1 MGLNTFEIKD
11 SFRKLEQMMNEFDEN
26 GEFIYST
33 ESLEH
38 FVKELNEKKEL
49 KLNNIEDLKRE
60 YKSRNDA
67 LDIKIKSLQA
77 RKKQF
82 SRNINNLKFFQ
93 EVLLNGEKLKTDEY
107 TFYYT
112 NSESIIVPD
121 KIDESLGNFTKTT
134 IEWDKTKIKDA
145 IKLGE
150 DLSSYG
156 IGIQK
161 KSSLAVR

>member
-1 MGLNTFEIKD
+1 MTTFEIKD
-11 SFRKLEQMMNEFDEN
+11 SFRKLEEMMNEFDQET

-33 ESLEH
+33 ESLSH
-38 FVKELNEKKEL
+38 FVKELEEKREL

-77 RKKQF
+77 RKKQ
-82 SRNINNLKFFQ
+82 NETQINNLKFFQ
-93 EVLLNGEKLKTDEY
+93 EVLLDGEKLKTDEY

-112 NSESIIVPD
+112 NSESVIVPD

>member
-1 MGLNTFEIKD
+1 MTTFEIKD
-11 SFRKLEQMMNEFDEN
+11 SFRKLEEMMNEFDQET

-33 ESLEH
+33 ESLAY
-38 FVKELNEKKEL
+38 FVKELEEKREL

-60 YKSRNDA
+60 YKSRNDS

-77 RKKQF
+77 RKKQ
-82 SRNINNLKFFQ
+82 NETQINNLKFFQ
-93 EVLLNGEKLKTDEY
+93 EVLLDGEKLKTDEY

>member
-1 MGLNTFEIKD
+1 MTTFEIKD
-11 SFRKLEQMMNEFDEN
+11 SFRKLEEMMNEFDQET
-26 GEFIYST
+26 GEFIHST
-33 ESLEH
+33 ESLSH
-38 FVKELNEKKEL
+38 FVKELEEKREL

-77 RKKQF
+77 RKKQ
-82 SRNINNLKFFQ
+82 NETQINNLKFFQ
-93 EVLLNGEKLKTDEY
+93 EVLLDGEKLKTDEY

-121 KIDESLGNFTKTT
+121 KIDESLGNFNKTT

>member
-1 MGLNTFEIKD
+1 MTTFEIKD
-11 SFRKLEQMMNEFDEN
+11 SFRKLEEMMNEFDQET

-33 ESLEH
+33 ESLSH
-38 FVKELNEKKEL
+38 FVKELEEKREL

-60 YKSRNDA
+60 YKSRNDS
-67 LDIKIKSLQA
+67 LDVKIKSLQA
-77 RKKQF
+77 RKKQ
-82 SRNINNLKFFQ
+82 NETQINNLKFFQ

>member
-1 MGLNTFEIKD
+1 MTTFEIKD
-11 SFRKLEQMMNEFDEN
+11 SFRKLEEMMNGFDQET

-33 ESLEH
+33 ESLAY
-38 FVKELNEKKEL
+38 FVKELEEKREL

-77 RKKQF
+77 RKKQ
-82 SRNINNLKFFQ
+82 NETQINNLKFFQ

-112 NSESIIVPD
+112 NSESIIVPE
-121 KIDESLGNFTKTT
+121 KIDESLEKFTKKT
-134 IEWDKTKIKDA
+134 IEWDETKIKDA

-150 DLSSYG
+150 DLSSFG

>member
-1 MGLNTFEIKD
+1 MTTFDIMEQ
-11 SFRKLEQMMNEFDEN
+11 FRKLEEMMNEFDQET
-26 GEFIYST
+26 GEFIYNKNELSY
-33 ESLEH
+33 
-38 FVKELNEKKEL
+38 FVNDLNAKKEL

-60 YKSRNDA
+60 YKARIELIDE
-67 LDIKIKSLQA
+67 KIKSFQSKQKRYKNIIENFKYLQ
-77 RKKQF
+77 
-82 SRNINNLKFFQ
+82 N
-93 EVLLNGEKLKTDEY
+93 VLLNGEKLKTDEY

-161 KSSLAVR
+161 KSSLAIR

>member
-1 MGLNTFEIKD
+1 MTTFEIKD
-11 SFRKLEQMMNEFDEN
+11 SFRKLEEMMNEFDQET

-33 ESLEH
+33 ESLVY
-38 FVKELNEKKEL
+38 FVKELEEKREL

-67 LDIKIKSLQA
+67 LGIKIKSLQA
-77 RKKQF
+77 RKKQ
-82 SRNINNLKFFQ
+82 NETQINNLKFFQ

>member
-1 MGLNTFEIKD
+1 MTTFDIKAQ
-11 SFRKLEQMMNEFDEN
+11 FRKLEEMMNEFDQET

-33 ESLEH
+33 ESLAY
-38 FVKELNEKKEL
+38 FVKELEEKREL

-77 RKKQF
+77 RKKQ
-82 SRNINNLKFFQ
+82 NETQINNLKFLQ
-93 EVLLNGEKLKTDEY
+93 EVLLDGEKLKTDEY

>member
-1 MGLNTFEIKD
+1 MTTFEIKD
-11 SFRKLEQMMNEFDEN
+11 SFRKLEEMMNEFDQET
-26 GEFIYST
+26 GEFIYSS
-33 ESLEH
+33 ESLAH
-38 FVKELNEKKEL
+38 FVKELEEKREL

-77 RKKQF
+77 RKKQ
-82 SRNINNLKFFQ
+82 NETQINNLKFFQ

-112 NSESIIVPD
+112 NSESVITPD
-121 KIDESLGNFTKTT
+121 KVDENLEQFTKKT
-134 IEWDKTKIKDA
+134 IEWDKTKIKEA

-150 DLSSYG
+150 DLSKYG
-156 IGIQK
+156 LAIQK
-161 KSSLAVR
+161 KSSLAVK

>member
-1 MGLNTFEIKD
+1 MTTFEIKD
-11 SFRKLEQMMNEFDEN
+11 SFRKLEEMMNEFDQET
-26 GEFIYST
+26 GEFIHST
-33 ESLEH
+33 ESLAY
-38 FVKELNEKKEL
+38 FVKELEEKREL

-77 RKKQF
+77 RKKQ
-82 SRNINNLKFFQ
+82 NETQINNLKFFQ
-93 EVLLNGEKLKTDEY
+93 EVLLDGEKLKTDEY

>member
-1 MGLNTFEIKD
+1 MTTFEIKD
-11 SFRKLEQMMNEFDEN
+11 SFRKLEEMMNEFDQET

-33 ESLEH
+33 ESLAH
-38 FVKELNEKKEL
+38 FVKELEEKREL

-67 LDIKIKSLQA
+67 LDIKIKLLQA
-77 RKKQF
+77 RKKQ
-82 SRNINNLKFFQ
+82 NETQINNLKFFQ
-93 EVLLNGEKLKTDEY
+93 DVLLDGEKIKTDEY

-112 NSESIIVPD
+112 NSESVIVPD
-121 KIDESLGNFTKTT
+121 KIDKTLEKFTKTT

>member
-1 MGLNTFEIKD
+1 MTTFEIKD
-11 SFRKLEQMMNEFDEN
+11 SFRKLEEMMNEFDQET

-33 ESLEH
+33 ESLSH
-38 FVKELNEKKEL
+38 FVKELEEKREL

-60 YKSRNDA
+60 YKSRNDS
-67 LDIKIKSLQA
+67 LDVKIKSLQA
-77 RKKQF
+77 RKKQ
-82 SRNINNLKFFQ
+82 NETQINNLKFFQ

-112 NSESIIVPD
+112 NSESIIVPE
-121 KIDESLGNFTKTT
+121 KIDESLEKFTKKT

-150 DLSSYG
+150 DLSSFG

-161 KSSLAVR
+161 NLVLAVR

>member
-1 MGLNTFEIKD
+1 MTTFEIKD
-11 SFRKLEQMMNEFDEN
+11 SFRKLEEMMNEFDQET

-33 ESLEH
+33 ESLSH
-38 FVKELNEKKEL
+38 FVKELEEKREL

-60 YKSRNDA
+60 YKARNDA

-77 RKKQF
+77 RKKQ
-82 SRNINNLKFFQ
+82 NETQINNLKFFQ
-93 EVLLNGEKLKTDEY
+93 EVLLDGEKLKTDEY

-112 NSESIIVPD
+112 NSESVIVPD

>member
-1 MGLNTFEIKD
+1 MTTFEIKD
-11 SFRKLEQMMNEFDEN
+11 SFRKLEEMMNEFDQET

-33 ESLEH
+33 ESLSH
-38 FVKELNEKKEL
+38 FVKELEEKREL

-60 YKSRNDA
+60 YKSRNDS
-67 LDIKIKSLQA
+67 LDVKIKSLQA
-77 RKKQF
+77 RKKQ
-82 SRNINNLKFFQ
+82 NETQINNLKFFQ
-93 EVLLNGEKLKTDEY
+93 EVLLDGEKLKTDEY

>member
-1 MGLNTFEIKD
+1 MRTFDIMEQ
-11 SFRKLEQMMNEFDEN
+11 FRKLEEMMNEFDQET
-26 GEFIYST
+26 GEFIYNENELSY
-33 ESLEH
+33 
-38 FVKELNEKKEL
+38 FVNDLNAKKEL

-60 YKSRNDA
+60 YKSRNDS
-67 LDIKIKSLQA
+67 LDVKIKSLQA
-77 RKKQF
+77 RKKQ
-82 SRNINNLKFFQ
+82 NETQINNLKFFQ

>member
-1 MGLNTFEIKD
+1 MTTFEIKD
-11 SFRKLEQMMNEFDEN
+11 SFRKLEEMMNEFDQET
-26 GEFIYST
+26 GEFIYSA
-33 ESLEH
+33 ESLAY
-38 FVKELNEKKEL
+38 FVKELEEKREL

-77 RKKQF
+77 RKKQ
-82 SRNINNLKFFQ
+82 NETQINNLKFFQ
-93 EVLLNGEKLKTDEY
+93 EVLLDGEKLKTDEY

-112 NSESIIVPD
+112 NSESVIVPD

-134 IEWDKTKIKDA
+134 IEWDKTKIKEA

-150 DLSSYG
+150 DLSKYG
-156 IGIQK
+156 LAIQK

>member
-1 MGLNTFEIKD
+1 MTTFEIKD
-11 SFRKLEQMMNEFDEN
+11 SFRKLEEMMNEFDQET

-33 ESLEH
+33 ESLAH
-38 FVKELNEKKEL
+38 FVKELEEKREL

-67 LDIKIKSLQA
+67 LDVKIKSLQA
-77 RKKQF
+77 RKKQ
-82 SRNINNLKFFQ
+82 NETQINNLKFFQ
-93 EVLLNGEKLKTDEY
+93 EVLLDGEKLKTDEY

-112 NSESIIVPD
+112 NSESVIVPD
-121 KIDESLGNFTKTT
+121 KINETLEKFTKTT

>member
-1 MGLNTFEIKD
+1 MTTFEIKD
-11 SFRKLEQMMNEFDEN
+11 SFRKLEEMMNEFDQET

-33 ESLEH
+33 ESLAY
-38 FVKELNEKKEL
+38 FVKELEEKREL

-77 RKKQF
+77 RKKQ
-82 SRNINNLKFFQ
+82 NETQINNLKFFQ
-93 EVLLNGEKLKTDEY
+93 EVLLDGEKLKTDEY

-112 NSESIIVPD
+112 NSESVMVPD

>member
-1 MGLNTFEIKD
+1 MTTFEIKD
-11 SFRKLEQMMNEFDEN
+11 SFRKLEEMMNEFDQET

-33 ESLEH
+33 ESLSH
-38 FVKELNEKKEL
+38 FVKELEEKREL

-60 YKSRNDA
+60 YKSRNDS

-77 RKKQF
+77 RKKQ
-82 SRNINNLKFFQ
+82 NETQINNLKFFQ
-93 EVLLNGEKLKTDEY
+93 EVLLDGEKLKTDEY

>member
-1 MGLNTFEIKD
+1 MTTFEIKD
-11 SFRKLEQMMNEFDEN
+11 SFRKLEEMMNEFDQET

-33 ESLEH
+33 ESLAH
-38 FVKELNEKKEL
+38 FVKELEEKREL

-67 LDIKIKSLQA
+67 LDVKIKSLQA
-77 RKKQF
+77 RKKQ
-82 SRNINNLKFFQ
+82 NETQINNLKFFQ
-93 EVLLNGEKLKTDEY
+93 EVLLDGEKIKTDEY

-112 NSESIIVPD
+112 NSESVIVPD
-121 KIDESLGNFTKTT
+121 KINETLEKFTKTT

-161 KSSLAVR
+161 KSSLSVR

>member
-1 MGLNTFEIKD
+1 MTTFEIKD
-11 SFRKLEQMMNEFDEN
+11 SFRKLEEMMNEFNQET
-26 GEFIYST
+26 GEFIYSN
-33 ESLEH
+33 ESLAH
-38 FVKELNEKKEL
+38 FIKELEEKKEL

-67 LDIKIKSLQA
+67 LDVKIKSLQA
-77 RKKQF
+77 RKKQ
-82 SRNINNLKFFQ
+82 NETQINNLKFFQ
-93 EVLLNGEKLKTDEY
+93 EVLLDGEKLKTDEY

-112 NSESIIVPD
+112 NSESVVVPD
-121 KIDESLGNFTKTT
+121 KIDETLEKFTKKT

-150 DLSSYG
+150 DLSEYG
-156 IGIQK
+156 IGLQK

>member
-1 MGLNTFEIKD
+1 MTTFEIKD
-11 SFRKLEQMMNEFDEN
+11 SFRKLEEMMNEFDQET

-33 ESLEH
+33 ESLAH
-38 FVKELNEKKEL
+38 FVKELEEKREL

-67 LDIKIKSLQA
+67 LDVKIKSLQA
-77 RKKQF
+77 RKKQ
-82 SRNINNLKFFQ
+82 NETQINNLKFFQ
-93 EVLLNGEKLKTDEY
+93 EVLLDGEKIKTDEY

-112 NSESIIVPD
+112 NSESVIVPD
-121 KIDESLGNFTKTT
+121 KINETLEKFTKTT

>member
-1 MGLNTFEIKD
+1 MRTFDIMEQ
-11 SFRKLEQMMNEFDEN
+11 FRKLEEMMNEFDQET
-26 GEFIYST
+26 GEFIYNENELSY
-33 ESLEH
+33 
-38 FVKELNEKKEL
+38 FVNDLNAKKEL

-60 YKSRNDA
+60 YKARIELIDE
-67 LDIKIKSLQA
+67 KIKSFQSKQKRYKNIIENFKYLQ
-77 RKKQF
+77 
-82 SRNINNLKFFQ
+82 N
-93 EVLLNGEKLKTDEY
+93 VLLDGEKLKTDEY

-150 DLSSYG
+150 DLSS
-156 IGIQK
+156 
-161 KSSLAVR
+161 

>member
-1 MGLNTFEIKD
+1 MTTFEIKD
-11 SFRKLEQMMNEFDEN
+11 SFRKLEEMMNEFDQET

-33 ESLEH
+33 ESLSH
-38 FVKELNEKKEL
+38 FVKELEEKREL

-77 RKKQF
+77 RKKQ
-82 SRNINNLKFFQ
+82 NETQINNLKFFQ
-93 EVLLNGEKLKTDEY
+93 EVLLDGEKLKTDEY

-112 NSESIIVPD
+112 NSESVIVPD

-161 KSSLAVR
+161 KSSLAVK

>member
-1 MGLNTFEIKD
+1 MTTFEIKD
-11 SFRKLEQMMNEFDEN
+11 SFRKLEEMMNEFDQET

-33 ESLEH
+33 ESLSH
-38 FVKELNEKKEL
+38 FVKELEEKREL

-77 RKKQF
+77 RKKQ
-82 SRNINNLKFFQ
+82 NETQINNLKFFQ
-93 EVLLNGEKLKTDEY
+93 EVLLDGEKLKTDEY

-112 NSESIIVPD
+112 NSESIIVPE
-121 KIDESLGNFTKTT
+121 KIDENLEKFTKTT

>member
-1 MGLNTFEIKD
+1 MTTFEIKD
-11 SFRKLEQMMNEFDEN
+11 SFRKLEEMMNEFDQET

-33 ESLEH
+33 ESLAY
-38 FVKELNEKKEL
+38 FVKELEEKREL

-60 YKSRNDA
+60 YKARNDA

-77 RKKQF
+77 RKNQ
-82 SRNINNLKFFQ
+82 NETQINNLKFFQ
-93 EVLLNGEKLKTDEY
+93 EVLLDGEKLKTDEY

>member
-1 MGLNTFEIKD
+1 MTTFEIKD
-11 SFRKLEQMMNEFDEN
+11 SFRKLEEMMNEFDQET

-33 ESLEH
+33 ESLSH
-38 FVKELNEKKEL
+38 FVKELEEKREL

-60 YKSRNDA
+60 YKSRNDS

-77 RKKQF
+77 RKKQ
-82 SRNINNLKFFQ
+82 NETQINNLKFFQ
-93 EVLLNGEKLKTDEY
+93 EVLLDGEKLKTDEY

-112 NSESIIVPD
+112 NSESIIVPE
-121 KIDESLGNFTKTT
+121 KIDENLGNFTKTT

-161 KSSLAVR
+161 KSSLAIR

>member
-1 MGLNTFEIKD
+1 MTTFEIKD

-33 ESLEH
+33 ESLSH
-38 FVKELNEKKEL
+38 FVKELEEKREL

-60 YKSRNDA
+60 YKSRNNA
-67 LDIKIKSLQA
+67 LDIKIKSLQD
-77 RKKQF
+77 RKKQ
-82 SRNINNLKFFQ
+82 NETQINNLKFFQ
-93 EVLLNGEKLKTDEY
+93 EVLLDGEKLKTDEY

-121 KIDESLGNFTKTT
+121 KIDESLEKFTKKT

>member
-1 MGLNTFEIKD
+1 MTTFEIKD
-11 SFRKLEQMMNEFDEN
+11 SFRKLEEMMNEFDQET

-33 ESLEH
+33 ESLSH
-38 FVKELNEKKEL
+38 FVKELEEKREL

-60 YKSRNDA
+60 YKSRNDS

-77 RKKQF
+77 RKKQ
-82 SRNINNLKFFQ
+82 NETQINNLKFFQ
-93 EVLLNGEKLKTDEY
+93 EVLLDGEKLKTDEY

-161 KSSLAVR
+161 KFSLAVR